1 MLDIN
6 KFSLNVMLPYN
17 EVRENNESD
26 DDRLFTDNPLQLN
39 NRKNVYCANCGEKG
53 HIYKECK
60 GPITSFGIIAFKV
73 VESREDELNDL
84 NPNLRKI
91 LAETSTSYR
100 TYSDLFVKKYPTI
113 KYLLIQRKDTMGYID
128 FIRGKY
134 PEDEIDKSNM
144 LKTYLCE
151 MTKTERNNLLTKS
164 FDELWDNL
172 WVNHDSKCYKKE
184 YEQAKRKFSQIDI
197 PSLME
202 QTTSSWT
209 FQEFGIP
216 KGRRNMKEQ
225 NIACAEREFCEET
238 GYSKGDYLFL
248 HNYPTIQEEFTGTN
262 GVQYRH
268 VYYVVKMKKNSTTPK
283 VDKNNKLQL
292 GEVQNIGWFTF
303 DQCMHI
309 VRPYD
314 TEKKKVLE
322 RVNNDLLLMDN
333 NFQCSSTYFRK
344 SVKKTNPLVSSSSSS
359 SYTPYSMYPSHVGSR
374 YHNNQYGNSP
384 PPYGNPPYSFFKYH
398 F

>member
-1 MLDIN
+1 M
-6 KFSLNVMLPYN
+6 SPYN
-17 EVRENNESD
+17 EIRENYESD
-26 DDRLFTDNPLQLN
+26 DERLFTDNPLEKQ

-73 VESREDELNDL
+73 VESREDEMNDL
-84 NPNLRKI
+84 NTNLRKI
-91 LAETSTSYR
+91 LSETSNSFR
-100 TYSDLFVKKYPTI
+100 TYSDLFVKKYPSL
-113 KYLLIQRKDTMGYID
+113 KFLLIQRKDTMGYID
-128 FIRGKY
+128 FVRGKY
-134 PEDEIDKSNM
+134 PENEIDKINM
-144 LKTYLCE
+144 LNTYLRE
-151 MTKTERNNLLTKS
+151 MTVSERQCLLTKT

-184 YEQAKRKFSQIDI
+184 YDQAKRKFNQIDI
-197 PSLME
+197 PFLMS
-202 QTTSSWT
+202 QTSSNWT
-209 FQEFGIP
+209 FQEFGLP
-216 KGRRNMKEQ
+216 KGRRNMREQ
-225 NIACAEREFCEET
+225 NITCAEREFCEET

-262 GVQYRH
+262 GVKYRH

-303 DQCMHI
+303 DQCMNI

-314 TEKKKVLE
+314 IEKKKVLE
-322 RVNNDLLLMDN
+322 RVNNDLLEMKN
-333 NFQCSSTYFRK
+333 NYQCSSTYFRK
-344 SVKKTNPLVSSSSSS
+344 TTKKQYNMPPYSTLYSS
-359 SYTPYSMYPSHVGSR
+359 SYPA
-374 YHNNQYGNSP
+374 YGNSP
-384 PPYGNPPYSFFKYH
+384 PPYNSPPYSFYKYH